1 MNTKACLCIIA
12 LATLLAGGS
21 RAFATGSQSAH
32 YVVTIDAVASGGGQS
47 ASSHYVLLDSSIGQ
61 DSPALSAS
69 SGTKKENS
77 GVIQYWPFFKNAAR
91 DWTCYE

>member
-1 MNTKACLCIIA
+1 MNTKTCLCIIA
-12 LATLLAGGS
+12 LAALLAGGS
-21 RAFATGSQSAH
+21 RALAGSQSAH
-32 YVVTIDAVASGGGQS
+32 YVVSIDAVASGGGSS
-47 ASSHYVLLDSSIGQ
+47 ASSHYMLLDSSAGQ
-61 DSPALSAS
+61 DSPALGAS